1 MEHTQSQ
8 FRLNSLLFRSCSELD
23 WVHQMSLG
31 ITEAGSLRAAKQQC
45 QGAEG
50 HVKNNG
56 SA

>member
-1 MEHTQSQ
+1 
-8 FRLNSLLFRSCSELD
+8 
-23 WVHQMSLG
+23 MSLG